1 MGAGDTLRGAAAP
14 GGRGG
19 NCFSVHPSEGPAGAG
34 RGARPPH
41 GQSRSPSRPRP
52 GRPLS
57 SPARA
62 SPACRPHPAPL
73 LARHARTVHSGEPRR
88 LPRAP
93 PSSARV
99 TRGPSGRA
107 EVPQDPPASCSK
119 ASPEPC
125 PEPEPGVHEPLGG
138 PPVRPALPAAGPGRP
153 DRWPACSCSTQLVL
167 GGCFGDSSPR
177 PGGPPG
183 LPCGELFPPRPSRP
197 GSGAVL
203 CTARCPSHSNP
214 GPGDCQRGDT
224 GSPRGAE
231 SRLRSPGTRLSPSS
245 MSRDLP
251 SNVCHHGDR
260 KRCREVRGAPATRS
274 EPDVCFLQRRLQIG
288 RPGPRVTAVSTERPR
303 SPGFE
308 GRGQH
313 HTHPSP
319 GAFLSL

>member
-1 MGAGDTLRGAAAP
+1 M
-14 GGRGG
+14 
-19 NCFSVHPSEGPAGAG
+19 HPSEGPAGAG

-73 LARHARTVHSGEPRR
+73 LARHARTVHGGEPRR
-88 LPRAP
+88 LLRAP

-138 PPVRPALPAAGPGRP
+138 PPVRPALPATGLGRP

-167 GGCFGDSSPR
+167 GGCFGDSSPH

-183 LPCGELFPPRPSRP
+183 LPCGELFPPRPAHPAPAPCCAPLGVPPIRTP
-197 GSGAVL
+197 
-203 CTARCPSHSNP
+203 
-214 GPGDCQRGDT
+214 
-224 GSPRGAE
+224 
-231 SRLRSPGTRLSPSS
+231 
-245 MSRDLP
+245 
-251 SNVCHHGDR
+251 
-260 KRCREVRGAPATRS
+260 APATADGETQGAPG
-274 EPDVCFLQRRLQIG
+274 EPRAGSAPRGHACLRLRCRGTYPVTCVITATGSAAGKCAVPLQRVRNRTSAFSSAACRSDGPG
-288 RPGPRVTAVSTERPR
+288 RA
-303 SPGFE
+303 
-308 GRGQH
+308 
-313 HTHPSP
+313 
-319 GAFLSL
+319 

>member
-1 MGAGDTLRGAAAP
+1 MGGEGTASP
-14 GGRGG
+14 CIPPKGRPVLG
-19 NCFSVHPSEGPAGAG
+19 
-34 RGARPPH
+34 GARGPRTVSH
-41 GQSRSPSRPRP
+41 GHRHRRRP

-125 PEPEPGVHEPLGG
+125 PEREPEPGVHEPLGG

-214 GPGDCQRGDT
+214 GPDDCRRGDT
-224 GSPRGAE
+224 GSPWGAE
-231 SRLRSPGTRLSPSS
+231 SRLRLRCRGTYPVTCVITATGSAACHLPGSARCPCNAFGTGRLLSPAPPADRTARAA
-245 MSRDLP
+245 RDRGL
-251 SNVCHHGDR
+251 H
-260 KRCREVRGAPATRS
+260 GAPA
-274 EPDVCFLQRRLQIG
+274 PAGV
-288 RPGPRVTAVSTERPR
+288 
-303 SPGFE
+303 
-308 GRGQH
+308 
-313 HTHPSP
+313 
-319 GAFLSL
+319 

>member
-1 MGAGDTLRGAAAP
+1 MLG
-14 GGRGG
+14 
-19 NCFSVHPSEGPAGAG
+19 
-34 RGARPPH
+34 GARGLRTVSH
-41 GQSRSPSRPRP
+41 GHRHGRRP

-125 PEPEPGVHEPLGG
+125 PEPEPEPGVHEPLSG

-183 LPCGELFPPRPSRP
+183 LPCGELFPPRPAHPAPAPCCAPLGVPPIRTPAPPTADGETQGAPGEPRAGSAPRGHVLPRLRCRGTYPVTCVITATGSAACHLP
-197 GSGAVL
+197 GSVRCPCNAFGTGRLLSPAPPADR
-203 CTARCPSHSNP
+203 TARAAR
-214 GPGDCQRGDT
+214 DRG
-224 GSPRGAE
+224 
-231 SRLRSPGTRLSPSS
+231 L
-245 MSRDLP
+245 
-251 SNVCHHGDR
+251 H
-260 KRCREVRGAPATRS
+260 GAPALAG
-274 EPDVCFLQRRLQIG
+274 V
-288 RPGPRVTAVSTERPR
+288 
-303 SPGFE
+303 
-308 GRGQH
+308 
-313 HTHPSP
+313 
-319 GAFLSL
+319 